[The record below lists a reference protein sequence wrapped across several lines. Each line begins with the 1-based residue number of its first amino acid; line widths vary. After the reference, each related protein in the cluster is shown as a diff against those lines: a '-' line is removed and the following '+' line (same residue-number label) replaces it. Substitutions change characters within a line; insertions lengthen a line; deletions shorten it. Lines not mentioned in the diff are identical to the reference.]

1 MTQIAKGY
9 AEALFAL
16 ALETDNT
23 AAFSEGLTL
32 AASVFRENP
41 DYVEFLACYGIPAVE
56 RTQALETA
64 FGDRLP
70 EYVCSLLQLMCE
82 RGHIADVFD
91 CAAEYETL
99 YLEAKRLSTVKVTG
113 AVALTPAQRE
123 KLEQAL
129 VRLCHRRVRPTYDVD
144 PALIGGVVIEVDG
157 KVYDGSVRH
166 KLQEVKEVIRK

>member
-16 ALETDNT
+16 ALETDQT
-23 AAFSEGLTL
+23 AAFSEGLAT
-32 AASVFRENP
+32 ATAVFREHP
-41 DYVEFLACYGIPAVE
+41 DYVEFLACYGIPAAE

-70 EYVCSLLQLMCE
+70 EYVLSLLQLLCE
-82 RGHIADVFD
+82 RGHISHVFA

-99 YLEAKRLSTVKVTG
+99 YREAQRITTATVTS
-113 AVALTPAQRE
+113 AVPLTPDQQE
-123 KLEQAL
+123 KLEAAL
-129 VRLCHRRVRPTYDVD
+129 VHVCGRRVIPTYVVD
-144 PALIGGVVIEVDG
+144 AAVIGGVIIEADG

-166 KLQEVKEVIRK
+166 KLQEVKDVISK

>member
-16 ALETDNT
+16 ALEADQAT
-23 AAFSEGLTL
+23 AFSEGLAL
-32 AASVFRENP
+32 ATSVFRENP

-56 RTQALETA
+56 RTQALEA
-64 FGDRLP
+64 ALGDHLP

-82 RGHIADVFD
+82 RGHITDVFD

-99 YLEAKRLSTVKVTG
+99 YLEAQRLSTVKVTS
-113 AVALTPAQRE
+113 AFALTPAQSD

-129 VRLCHRRVRPTYDVD
+129 VRLCHRHVRPTYETDA
-144 PALIGGVVIEVDG
+144 ALIGGIVIEVDG

>member
-16 ALETDNT
+16 ALETDQT
-23 AAFSEGLTL
+23 AAFSEGLML
-32 AASVFRENP
+32 ATTVFRENP
-41 DYVEFLACYGIPAVE
+41 DYVEFLACYGIPAAE
-56 RTQALETA
+56 RIEALEAA

-99 YLEAKRLSTVKVTG
+99 YLEAQRMSTVKVTS
-113 AVALTPAQRE
+113 AVPLTPAQRE
-123 KLEQAL
+123 KLEQSL
-129 VRLCHRRVRPTYDVD
+129 VRMCQRHVRPTYEVD
-144 PALIGGVVIEVDG
+144 AAIIGGVIIEADG

>member
-16 ALETDNT
+16 ALETDNI
-23 AAFSEGLTL
+23 AAFSDALKL
-32 AASVFRENP
+32 AVSVFDENP
-41 DYVEFLACYGIPAVE
+41 DYVEFLACYGIPAAE
-56 RTQALETA
+56 RTQALEA
-64 FGDRLP
+64 ALGDRLP

-82 RGHIADVFD
+82 RGHITDVFD

-99 YLEAKRLSTVKVTG
+99 YLEAQRLSTVKVTS
-113 AVALTPAQRE
+113 AVPLTPAQRD

-129 VRLCHRRVRPTYDVD
+129 VRVCRRHVRPSYEVD
-144 PALIGGVVIEVDG
+144 AAVIGGVVIEVDG